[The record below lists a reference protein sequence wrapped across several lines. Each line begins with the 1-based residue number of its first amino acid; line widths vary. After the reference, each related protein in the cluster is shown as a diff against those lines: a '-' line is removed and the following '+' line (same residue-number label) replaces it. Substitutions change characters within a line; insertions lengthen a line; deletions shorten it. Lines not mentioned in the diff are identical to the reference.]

1 MLIMTQAHNSSQST
15 GYLLKEILDIPIVS
29 SYELTNSDLKASLE
43 FIFLYKK
50 SGVKNTISSV

>member
-1 MLIMTQAHNSSQST
+1 MYMLIMTQAHNSSQST

-50 SGVKNTISSV
+50 QVV